1 MVTWNCD
8 YDKDELY
15 DIQHIDHSL
24 YDFIALRKDGTVLT
38 WGNGRYKVP
47 ELKEVCQ
54 IAASSSAFAALQ
66 VDGKV
71 VTWGLGPLGG
81 DSSSVAEQLQNVIEV
96 NATASQKILPGVSKR
111 KASEL

>member
-1 MVTWNCD
+1 MACAPVQT
-8 YDKDELY
+8 L
-15 DIQHIDHSL
+15 
-24 YDFIALRKDGTVLT
+24 
-38 WGNGRYKVP
+38 P
-47 ELKEVCQ
+47 P
-54 IAASSSAFAALQ
+54 FAALQ

-96 NATASQKILPGVSKR
+96 NAPASQKILPGVSKR